1 MMSDLAGELRN
12 RDDFAVVT
20 HLNPD
25 GDALGSVFAMDMAL
39 REMGKKS
46 CVVLA
51 ADLPKKYE
59 FSELKARYILAS
71 DAPKKF
77 GCVIAVDCADIR
89 RLGDTRALFGEAEY
103 TVNIDHHSSNEGFA
117 KLNHIVP
124 EPSSGEIIYDLIGA
138 LGLTLDADMAA
149 ALYVAISS
157 DTGNFSYDNTRP
169 ETFERC
175 AKIAATGIPIA
186 SIANHLYNAR
196 TYESTLLIGKVIQN
210 LRLYFDGRLAVTCI
224 SLEELALTGASAEDC
239 ETVINYAR
247 DIDTVELAVFI
258 RQFKENMHKV
268 SFRSKNDIDVMEIAQ
283 RFGGGGHK
291 KASGCAMSGDIND
304 IMDTVLGVSKE
315 FFR

>member
-1 MMSDLAGELRN
+1 MMNELAGEIKN

-20 HLNPD
+20 HINPD
-25 GDALGSVFAMDMAL
+25 GDALGSAFAMDMAL
-39 REMGKKS
+39 RALGKKS

-51 ADLPKKYE
+51 AGLPGKYD
-59 FSELKARYILAS
+59 FPQLKANYILAG
-71 DAPKKF
+71 DASAKF
-77 GCVIAVDCADIR
+77 SCVIALDCADIR
-89 RLGDTRALFGEAEY
+89 RLGDTRTLFGEADY

-117 KLNHIVP
+117 KFNYIVP
-124 EPSSGEIIYDLIGA
+124 EPSSGEIVYDLIGA
-138 LGLTLDADMAA
+138 LGIELDTDMAA

-169 ETFERC
+169 KTFERC
-175 AKIAATGIPIA
+175 AKIAAAGIPIA
-186 SIANHLYNAR
+186 TIANRLYNAR
-196 TYESTLLIGKVIQN
+196 TYESTLLIGKVIEN
-210 LRLYFDGRLAVTCI
+210 LRLYFDGRMAVTRI
-224 SLEELALTGASAEDC
+224 SLEELSLTGATAEDC

-258 RQFKENMHKV
+258 RQFKENMYKV

-291 KASGCAMSGDIND
+291 KASGCAMSGDVND
-304 IMDTVLGVSKE
+304 ILDKLLSVAKE